1 MSTVDMLKQMI
12 INNAREKGLSC
23 VKFDIN
29 GAVQFYRWLSYMPDF
44 YQKYI
49 DNISSKSVDDLSLE
63 ELCNYT
69 DFKKQQK
76 VLKELEQFFTDEWYL
91 ADIDLIEDYINNH
104 SLSDI
109 KKSKLTDEEYQDVI
123 SRIKSKYGNVSEDT
137 IAMISDDFR
146 LLNLDSHNK
155 ELYDNL
161 SMIDAFIFDFE
172 NNLEFNRSIQAM
184 NEDCNARILRNKKA
198 RANSW
203 ISASQ
208 TTCSN

>member
-1 MSTVDMLKQMI
+1 MSTVGMLKQMI
-12 INNAREKGLSC
+12 INNAREKGVSC
-23 VKFDIN
+23 GKIDIN
-29 GAVQFYRWLSYMPDF
+29 GAVQFYRWLLYMPDF

-49 DNISSKSVDDLSLE
+49 DNISSKSVDDLSFE
-63 ELCNYT
+63 ELCDYI
-69 DFKKQQK
+69 DFIKQQK
-76 VLKELEQFFTDEWYL
+76 VLKELEQFFTDKWYL
-91 ADIDLIEDYINNH
+91 VDYDLIEDYINSH
-104 SLSDI
+104 SLSEI

-123 SRIKSKYGNVSEDT
+123 SKIRRKYGNISEDT
-137 IAMISDDFR
+137 IAMISDGFR

-172 NNLEFNRSIQAM
+172 NNLEFNRSIQAL
-184 NEDCNARILRNKKA
+184 NEDCKARVLINEQA